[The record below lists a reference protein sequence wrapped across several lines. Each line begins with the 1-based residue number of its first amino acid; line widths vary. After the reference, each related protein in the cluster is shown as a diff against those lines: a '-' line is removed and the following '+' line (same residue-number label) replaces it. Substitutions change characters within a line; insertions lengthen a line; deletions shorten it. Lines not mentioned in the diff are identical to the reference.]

1 VTRGVTTCLLVLLSP
16 LALGA
21 QQECE
26 FLAPS
31 GNFSSSNGVTRV
43 STPHVLCPDGTRIR
57 ADSLRRTDSSGYHEF
72 FGSVLFEDPA
82 RILRSAR
89 AQYFANTGRLQAQD
103 GVRLTRR
110 VDNALITGEN
120 LIYDVGDGQT
130 TEDRLVVT
138 GGRPHAVLHTSAV
151 DTVRPGDPLTGDPQ
165 AAPYEVDA
173 DRIAIEG
180 ADGFD
185 ASGNVR
191 ITRDSLEAYGD
202 RSVFEQEEGTLVLL
216 GNAVLIEGGS
226 TLEGDTIDLVLPED
240 VIREIIAR
248 RRAVLNDQDLDL
260 RAPFI
265 RILMA
270 DGQMDRMVAVGDTG
284 SMEPRPDALSG
295 ASQPPAPAASLL
307 LADHPARPVVRT
319 EDFLIIADSVDV
331 LLPGERLES
340 LTAVGDAHAES
351 TARDSLN
358 TASTPDVIRR
368 DWIDGQTIVAT
379 FASVPATGTE
389 GVDPTGNEYR
399 LERLVSSGLARSLY
413 RMAASD
419 STTAEFQGERRPAV
433 HYVGGDTIV
442 LVLEEGA
449 IQSMDVVNQVRGWHF
464 EPIDRGGRAPPA
476 ESPTDDRAPP
486 SDSPDGGPPAS
497 PAQSDGGRPP
507 LERETP

>member
-1 VTRGVTTCLLVLLSP
+1 
-16 LALGA
+16 
-21 QQECE
+21 
-26 FLAPS
+26 
-31 GNFSSSNGVTRV
+31 
-43 STPHVLCPDGTRIR
+43 
-57 ADSLRRTDSSGYHEF
+57 
-72 FGSVLFEDPA
+72 
-82 RILRSAR
+82 
-89 AQYFANTGRLQAQD
+89 
-103 GVRLTRR
+103 
-110 VDNALITGEN
+110 
-120 LIYDVGDGQT
+120 
-130 TEDRLVVT
+130 
-138 GGRPHAVLHTSAV
+138 
-151 DTVRPGDPLTGDPQ
+151 
-165 AAPYEVDA
+165 
-173 DRIAIEG
+173 
-180 ADGFD
+180 
-185 ASGNVR
+185 
-191 ITRDSLEAYGD
+191 
-202 RSVFEQEEGTLVLL
+202 
-216 GNAVLIEGGS
+216 
-226 TLEGDTIDLVLPED
+226 
-240 VIREIIAR
+240 
-248 RRAVLNDQDLDL
+248 
-260 RAPFI
+260 
-265 RILMA
+265 
-270 DGQMDRMVAVGDTG
+270 
-284 SMEPRPDALSG
+284 
-295 ASQPPAPAASLL
+295 
-307 LADHPARPVVRT
+307 VVRT